1 MMYSFFSGMAAE
13 KRKAEGKTNP
23 KKKAKAKA
31 KAQVKLETPTEPK
44 IHPVG
49 PGGWDD
55 EDDEKMGSPSS
66 AGATEE

>member
-1 MMYSFFSGMAAE
+1 MAAE
-13 KRKAEGKTNP
+13 KRKAEGKALP

-31 KAQVKLETPTEPK
+31 KALVKVEAPPEPK

-55 EDDEKMGSPSS
+55 DNGEEMESPGTGS
-66 AGATEE
+66 AGGTEE